1 MKKDDIILIRIVSV
15 AVLLAAL
22 ALIIV
27 FGVRISLFDSICD
40 EIYLGNITD
49 SLGGF
54 PLYSKV
60 YYQGMGVIYKL
71 LFSII
76 LYSCIISVAGIFLRL
91 RGVASLAN
99 IGSITSVVTGVFL
112 ILSKVFENNALIH
125 ILFSFIYLGEAGS
138 FDKNVDE
145 MHFIPGRVVYLGVFL
160 VILGIFCC
168 IMIKTSSLKKLKNY
182 RGASRGN
189 WAMFIMPV
197 VYGCVFLEIIREV
210 LFNIAFSFNSVSMQ
224 TYGII
229 IDYYLA
235 DRFLITTDRII
246 IVVLSGLITIF
257 LLRAGIKKKLIR
269 HIICFITAFA
279 CIIRGVVFLFNP
291 PRLFGYIS
299 MDETVCDR
307 IESVGGTAMILFL
320 IDIVILSVLTSVAFD
335 ISRGVINKKMLIIT
349 SVSMIISSL
358 AIFLGIFIPIMA
370 VFIILI
376 VINLVLLL
384 ALNKFAYVS

>member
-27 FGVRISLFDSICD
+27 FGARISLFDSICD

-99 IGSITSVVTGVFL
+99 IGSITSVVTGFFL
-112 ILSKVFENNALIH
+112 IISKVFENNALIH
-125 ILFSFIYLGEAGS
+125 RLFSFIYLGEAGS

-145 MHFIPGRVVYLGVFL
+145 MHFIPGRVVYLGVIL
-160 VILGIFCC
+160 IILGIFCC

-182 RGASRGN
+182 RGAYRGN

-197 VYGCVFLEIIREV
+197 VYGCVFLEIIRGV
-210 LFNIAFSFNSVSMQ
+210 LFNISFSSNSVSMQ

-246 IVVLSGLITIF
+246 IVVLSGLITLV

-269 HIICFITAFA
+269 HILCFITAFA
-279 CIIRGVVFLFNP
+279 CIIRGMIFLFNP

-299 MDETVCDR
+299 MDEMVCDR
-307 IESVGGTAMILFL
+307 IESVGGAAMILFL
-320 IDIVILSVLTSVAFD
+320 LDVVILSVITSVAFD

-358 AIFLGIFIPIMA
+358 AIFLGVFIPIMA
-370 VFIILI
+370 VYIILI

-384 ALNKFAYVS
+384 ALNEFAYVS